1 MTGRRGKERV
11 AKIDDKDD
19 NGFSDE
25 SRVTVRR
32 DRDGERRGKYRK
44 GVRAVRG
51 SGRKKERG

>member
-1 MTGRRGKERV
+1 MGGGYGGERKRVTGRRGKERV

-32 DRDGERRGKYRK
+32 DRDGERRGK
-44 GVRAVRG
+44 
-51 SGRKKERG
+51 

>member
-1 MTGRRGKERV
+1 MTGQRGKERV
-11 AKIDDKDD
+11 EKIADKDD
-19 NGFSDE
+19 NGLLDK

-32 DRDGERRGKYRK
+32 DRDGERRGKQRK